1 VALRARRQARTAA
14 ITLRGATA
22 EIPAAVELSAMHL
35 LLVPSTVHPDD
46 VSDLVR
52 ARVPGSDLGATG
64 CATLGR
70 YSRLSGPHEL
80 SMEEAVDAA
89 VPMPWTVVYALGAP
103 IEREDPPL
111 PGLDDRDGFARA
123 FPHGLPWRE
132 EGRALQLLVAMSR
145 RVHGAVRIA
154 GGAGLIQPD
163 PERAVDVIVH
173 SPYWLDPGVL
183 LGVVQRALPTARLE
197 IEGTDWNGPSDASYS
212 GAVVAGY
219 LAEHPLSPQ
228 ELAAIHHVAD
238 RRDMQALAGEDVI
251 DGFAIAGEL
260 GPQGGDG
267 AVEVLVHVGRE
278 REPAVAGH
286 PWAGSPFVTYEV
298 RWASTA
304 WEERERRLPS
314 VGYLASRA
322 RVQPVVRAVARV
334 IVEATGGVVTDE
346 DGFWLDRYTL

>member
-1 VALRARRQARTAA
+1 MVLRARRQTRSGV
-14 ITLRGATA
+14 RGATA
-22 EIPAAVELSAMHL
+22 EIAAAVELSAMHL

-52 ARVPGSDLGATG
+52 ARVPGSELGRTG
-64 CATLGR
+64 TASLGR
-70 YSRLSGPHEL
+70 YSRLSGPYEL

-103 IEREDPPL
+103 IEREDPPF

-132 EGRALQLLVAMSR
+132 EGRALQLLVAMAR
-145 RVHGAVRIA
+145 RLHGAVRVT
-154 GGAGLIQPD
+154 GGGGLIQPD

-173 SPYWLDPGVL
+173 SPYWLDPEVL
-183 LGVVQRALPTARLE
+183 LGVVQRALPTARLD
-197 IEGTDWNGPSDASYS
+197 IEGVDWNGPPDDAYS
-212 GAVVAGY
+212 GAAVAEY
-219 LAEHPLSPQ
+219 LAAHPLSTQ
-228 ELAAIHHVAD
+228 ELAALHHLAD
-238 RRDMQALAGEDVI
+238 RHDMQELAGEDVI
-251 DGFAIAGEL
+251 DGFAITGEL
-260 GPQGGDG
+260 GPYGGDG
-267 AVEVLVHVGRE
+267 AVEILVHVGRE

-314 VGYLASRA
+314 PPYLASRE

-346 DGFWLDRYTL
+346 DGFWLDRYQL

>member
-1 VALRARRQARTAA
+1 VVLRVRRQARPTVGA
-14 ITLRGATA
+14 RGATA
-22 EIPAAVELSAMHL
+22 EIAAAVELSVMHL

-46 VSDLVR
+46 VGDLVR
-52 ARVPGSDLGATG
+52 ARVPASDLGSTG
-64 CATLGR
+64 CAALGR
-70 YSRLSGPHEL
+70 HSRLSGPYEL

-111 PGLDDRDGFARA
+111 PGLDDRDGFASA
-123 FPHGLPWRE
+123 FPQGLPWRE
-132 EGRALQLLVAMSR
+132 EGRTLQLLVAMAR
-145 RVHGAVRIA
+145 RMHGAVRIV
-154 GGAGLIQPD
+154 GGSGLIQPD
-163 PERAVDVIVH
+163 PDRAVDVIVH
-173 SPYWLDPGVL
+173 SPFWLDPDVL

-197 IEGTDWNGPSDASYS
+197 IEGADWTGPSDDAYS
-212 GAVVAGY
+212 GAVVAEY
-219 LAEHPLSPQ
+219 LAEHPLSTQ
-228 ELAAIHHVAD
+228 ELADLHHLAD

-260 GPQGGDG
+260 GPHGGDG

-286 PWAGSPFVTYEV
+286 PWADSPFVTYEV

-314 VGYLASRA
+314 AGYLASRA

-346 DGFWLDRYTL
+346 DGFWLDRYAL

>member
-1 VALRARRQARTAA
+1 MVLRARRQARTAVA
-14 ITLRGATA
+14 ARGSTG
-22 EIPAAVELSAMHL
+22 EIAAAVELSAMHL

-46 VSDLVR
+46 VGDLVR
-52 ARVPGSDLGATG
+52 ARVPGSDLGRTG
-64 CATLGR
+64 FATLGR
-70 YSRLSGPHEL
+70 YSRLSGPYEL

-111 PGLDDRDGFARA
+111 PGLDDRDGFAQA
-123 FPHGLPWRE
+123 FPRGLPWRE
-132 EGRALQLLVAMSR
+132 EGRALQLLVAMAR
-145 RVHGAVRIA
+145 RVHGAVRVT
-154 GGAGLIQPD
+154 GTGGLIQPD
-163 PERAVDVIVH
+163 PSRAVDVIVH
-173 SPYWLDPGVL
+173 SPYWLDPQVL
-183 LGVVQRALPTARLE
+183 LGVVQRALPTARLD
-197 IEGTDWNGPSDASYS
+197 IEGTDWNGPSDAAYS
-212 GAVVAGY
+212 GAVVADY
-219 LAEHPLSPQ
+219 LAEHPISTQ
-228 ELAAIHHVAD
+228 ELAALHHLAD
-238 RRDMQALAGEDVI
+238 RHDMTVLAGEDVI

-260 GPQGGDG
+260 GSGGGDG

-286 PWAGSPFVTYEV
+286 PWSTSPFVTYEV

-314 VGYLASRA
+314 PGYLASRH

-346 DGFWLDRYTL
+346 DGFWLDRYLL

>member
-1 VALRARRQARTAA
+1 VVLRVRRQGRSAAAARAA
-14 ITLRGATA
+14 SG
-22 EIPAAVELSAMHL
+22 EISAAVELSAMHL

-52 ARVPGSDLGATG
+52 ARVPGSDLGRTG
-64 CATLGR
+64 HATLGR
-70 YSRLSGPHEL
+70 YSRLSGPYEL

-123 FPHGLPWRE
+123 FPRGLPWRE
-132 EGRALQLLVAMSR
+132 EGRALQLLVAMAR
-145 RVHGAVRIA
+145 RVHGAVRVA
-154 GGAGLIQPD
+154 GGGGLIQPD

-173 SPYWLDPGVL
+173 SPYWLDPQVL
-183 LGVVQRALPTARLE
+183 LGVVQRALPSARLE

-212 GAVVAGY
+212 GALVDPY
-219 LAEHPLSPQ
+219 LADSPLSPQ
-228 ELAAIHHVAD
+228 ELSALHHHAD
-238 RRDMQALAGEDVI
+238 RHDMDVLAGEDVI

-260 GPQGGDG
+260 GLHGGDG

-278 REPAVAGH
+278 REPAVSGL
-286 PWAGSPFVTYEV
+286 PWAESPFVTYEV

-304 WEERERRLPS
+304 WEEREQRMPS
-314 VGYLASRA
+314 AGYLASRD
-322 RVQPVVRAVARV
+322 RVQPLVRSVARV
-334 IVEATGGVVTDE
+334 IVEATGGIVTDE
-346 DGFWLDRYTL
+346 DGFWLDRYML

>member
-1 VALRARRQARTAA
+1 VVLRARRQARSAVTS
-14 ITLRGATA
+14 RGATA
-22 EIPAAVELSAMHL
+22 QIAAAVELSAMHL

-52 ARVPGSDLGATG
+52 ARVPGSDLGRTG
-64 CATLGR
+64 LAALGR
-70 YSRLSGPHEL
+70 HSRLTGPYEL

-89 VPMPWTVVYALGAP
+89 VPMPWTVVYALSAP
-103 IEREDPPL
+103 VEREDPPL
-111 PGLDDRDGFARA
+111 PELDDRDGFARA

-132 EGRALQLLVAMSR
+132 EGRALQLVVAMAR
-145 RVHGAVRIA
+145 RLHGAVRVT
-154 GGAGLIQPD
+154 GDGGLIQPD

-173 SPYWLDPGVL
+173 SPYWLDPDVL

-197 IEGTDWNGPSDASYS
+197 IEGADWSGPSDAAYS
-212 GAVVAGY
+212 GAAVADF
-219 LAEHPLSPQ
+219 LAEHPLSQQ
-228 ELAAIHHVAD
+228 ELADLHHLAD
-238 RRDMQALAGEDVI
+238 RQDLQALAGEDVI

-260 GPQGGDG
+260 GPCGGDG

-286 PWAGSPFVTYEV
+286 PWSTSPFVTYEV

-304 WEERERRLPS
+304 WEEREQRLPS
-314 VGYLASRA
+314 AGYVSSRE

-346 DGFWLDRYTL
+346 DGFWVDRYLL